1 MQGITRKQLLSKAQ
15 LAMNSYG
22 MAPSKI
28 HLLKTHQ
35 YASIFRIETNTDV
48 FTLRLF
54 PAKRERLIQA
64 QFEVDWL
71 TALCQNTN
79 LRVPQPKEIIR
90 IEEGLYA
97 VLMTFITGKH
107 VRKSINQSPL
117 FKMGEFHAHLHNM
130 EADFDENIAPRW
142 DWNRIFEPLFNL
154 DNAEWFNQTQLDIFR
169 KTGELVA
176 ASMEKLGEG
185 AEVYGLIH
193 SDLHFLKKRFR

>member
-35 YASIFRIETNTDV
+35 YASVFRIETNTDV

-71 TALCQNTN
+71 MALCQNTN

-130 EADFDENIAPRW
+130 KADFDENIAPRW